1 VALWEL
7 PKKISVVDAKKA
19 CNDGHNRVYTY
30 WAKMGMLFRVFSSGI
45 ILAVALAAGLSE
57 ASAQQSTQA
66 KKTTAPPPPPKPAST
81 PPKPAPPKPTST
93 PPGPPLPKAPPPGP
107 APPKPPAPNPKEP
120 LKYKPQ
126 ATDQVKSLPDGGKVY
141 QDPKSGRTVTTN
153 GQGDVRKIDAPLG
166 LATRMTIN
174 RGSHQR
180 EVVTVRPGG
189 VRIVGYGAHRGFVEN
204 RLRPGYIS
212 RTYVAR
218 GRSYARVYREY
229 RYRGVV
235 YYRYVPGVYYGPAFY
250 GWVSRPWAPVPYFW
264 GSGITAPWF
273 GFYAGYFAPYPA
285 YTSPDLWLTDYLL
298 AENLRLAYEDQ
309 QGGDREQS
317 QSGQPA
323 TLSPETKAQIAE
335 EVRRELAAEK
345 TDAAQ
350 QASPNPQLAPATESL
365 PAAFGEKYFVVSSS
379 LDVSASGRECAL
391 TPGDVIRRTGNDVTE
406 GRVAV
411 KVVGSKPGDCPADFP
426 TSVDLAALE
435 EMHNQFREQ
444 IDSGL
449 NLLAENQARGLPN
462 VQNAGGRH
470 VPEGTAPPVADAEA
484 QLNAQETEAGKLEA
498 QVQQS
503 GSPN

>member
-1 VALWEL
+1 VELWEV
-7 PKKISVVDAKKA
+7 PKKISVGDAKKT
-19 CNDGHNRVYTY
+19 CNDGRNQVYTNL
-30 WAKMGMLFRVFSSGI
+30 AKMGMLFRVFSSGI

-57 ASAQQSTQA
+57 ASAQQTTQA
-66 KKTTAPPPPPKPAST
+66 KKTTAAPAPPKPAST

-93 PPGPPLPKAPPPGP
+93 PPGPPPPKAPPPGP
-107 APPKPPAPNPKEP
+107 APPKPPPKPNEP
-120 LKYKPQ
+120 LIYKSQ

-141 QDPKSGRTVTTN
+141 QDPKSGRAVTTN
-153 GQGDVRKIDAPLG
+153 ARGEVRKIDAPTS

-212 RTYVAR
+212 RTYVGR
-218 GRSYARVYREY
+218 GRSYARVYHEY
-229 RYRGVV
+229 HYHGVV
-235 YYRYVPGVYYGPAFY
+235 YYRYIPAFYYGPAFY

-298 AENLRLAYEDQ
+298 AEDLRLAYEDQ

-317 QSGQPA
+317 QPGQPV

-335 EVRRELAAEK
+335 EVRKELAAEK
-345 TDAAQ
+345 TAASQ
-350 QASPNPQLAPATESL
+350 PPSPNPQPAPAGEPL
-365 PAAFGEKYFVVSSS
+365 PPAFIEKYFVVSSS
-379 LDVSASGRECAL
+379 LDVTAPGRECAL
-391 TPGDVIRRTGNDVTE
+391 TPGDVIQRTGNDVTE

-426 TSVDLAALE
+426 TSVELAALE

-449 NLLAENQARGLPN
+449 KMLAENQAKGLPS
-462 VQNAGGRH
+462 VQNAGSRP
-470 VPEGTAPPVADAEA
+470 VAEGTAPPIADAEA
-484 QLNAQETEAGKLEA
+484 QLSAQETEAGKLEA